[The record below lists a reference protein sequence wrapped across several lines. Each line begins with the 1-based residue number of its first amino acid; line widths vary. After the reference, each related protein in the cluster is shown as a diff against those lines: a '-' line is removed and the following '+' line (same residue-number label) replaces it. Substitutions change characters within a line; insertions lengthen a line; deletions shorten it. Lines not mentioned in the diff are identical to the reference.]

1 MMPAAPESGKDMV
14 SDRRSYSGA
23 EPTAGLAAYYRLKWS
38 VAAGSFLV
46 AAAVSLLLVP
56 LAWYA
61 GLALSIGAA
70 CGIANMLAIM
80 RGSERLIQ
88 TGSPLLFGLS
98 SLLRLAGFSIVAAAL
113 AVRGPWWSLG
123 PFLAGFFL
131 PLAAYA
137 GAALRVSRRKP

>member
-1 MMPAAPESGKDMV
+1 MTPAVADGEQD
-14 SDRRSYSGA
+14 A
-23 EPTAGLAAYYRLKWS
+23 ELAAYYRLRRS

-46 AAAVSLLLVP
+46 AAVVALLLLP

-70 CGIANMLAIM
+70 CGVVNMLAIM
-80 RGSERLIQ
+80 RGSERLVE
-88 TGSPLLFGLS
+88 TGNPVLFGLS
-98 SLLRLAGFSIVAAAL
+98 SLLRLAAFSIVAAAL

-123 PFLAGFFL
+123 PFLAGFFF

-137 GAALRVSRRKP
+137 WGAWRVFRRKP